1 MSEVTFT
8 EMPHEYRVAGVVVPH
23 VTGVLADLEDWFG
36 VAPSVLE
43 YASERG
49 KLVHLATQMLD
60 EGDLDE
66 DSIDPVIAPFLA
78 AYRQFKADAA
88 PEWEGIEERV
98 YHEQY
103 GYCGTL
109 DRRGV
114 LKAVKGSP
122 ECILDL
128 KCVATISP
136 ATGVQ
141 TSAYDAAA
149 PKTRKKRQRY
159 ALQLKPNGQYLLKR
173 YDDPS
178 DWAVFTSLLN
188 VHQWARRHGRQENYT
203 S

>member
-1 MSEVTFT
+1 MPEVTFT
-8 EMPHEYRVAGVVVPH
+8 ESPHEYRVGGVVVPH
-23 VTGVLADLEDWFG
+23 VTGVLAPLEDYLG
-36 VAPSVLE
+36 VPQSALE

-49 KLVHLATQMLD
+49 RAVHLATQLFD
-60 EGDLDE
+60 EDDLDE
-66 DSIDPVIAPFLA
+66 ASVDPVIAPYLA
-78 AYRQFKADAA
+78 AYRQFTADAA
-88 PEWEGIEERV
+88 PVWEGIEERV

-114 LKAVKGSP
+114 LRAIKGSP
-122 ECILDL
+122 DSLVDI
-128 KCVATISP
+128 KCVAQLSP

-141 TSAYDAAA
+141 TAAYDAAA

-173 YDDPS
+173 YDEPS